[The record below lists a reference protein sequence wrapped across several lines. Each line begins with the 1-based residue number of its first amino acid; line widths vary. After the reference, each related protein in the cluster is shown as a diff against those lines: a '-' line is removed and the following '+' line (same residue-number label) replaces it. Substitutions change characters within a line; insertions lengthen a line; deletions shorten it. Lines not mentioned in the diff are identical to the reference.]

1 MTKRRVDIVRRV
13 LTSALVLLLLPI
25 GAVAGAQS
33 PPGIELRDVS
43 VTTQPDSVTIVVKT
57 TGEVKYQA
65 ELVDRPYRLV
75 LDFDDTSYAWRKA
88 PMAVEA
94 EPLKQIRGSQYRRGV
109 ARVVLEL
116 TRKVGYAIREENDG
130 LAIVIPTAPSA
141 RLADPPAKPAVT
153 AAAKPVPAPK
163 PPAAK
168 TSSTAAIPS
177 PKASGEAT
185 APEPVRI
192 AQAPSAPAPT
202 APAPTAPTPAA
213 PTTPPPPPAMP
224 TPAAPTATNGSRL
237 ISLDFKDADVVN
249 LLRILAAEST
259 RNIVIGEDV
268 KGKMSI
274 TLRNVPWDLALDTVL
289 EAKGLVKV
297 ERDGVLRIVS
307 QDQLARERESRAKLE
322 EAKVKSET
330 EIRTKLAEA
339 KLKEQEA
346 QARQLAAE
354 QAAAEQVAR
363 GPLKEETIR
372 LSYADP
378 EEVAK
383 TLEGILGLPSG
394 GSAPAAPA
402 SGPGII
408 PAPPFSQLFGPG
420 QPVPPPPA
428 SPSVDVLAKGITIK
442 AHKPTNSLFIRHYA
456 ADLDRIK
463 MLIRDKLDIP
473 LPQVKIEAR
482 MEILARNDLFAIGV
496 QWGGG
501 GVATNSEGTLV
512 GRGFTSNQP
521 TGGGIGP
528 SGVTNVNPNLT
539 LAGLLPVSGAT
550 GLAQGGNLV
559 NLPLSGIVQNVSA
572 GTAGIA
578 FGIVGSR
585 LNLNLALEALR
596 SEGKTR
602 TLARPEIVTVE
613 NSKASIALG
622 EEIPYETVS
631 SAGTQVQFKEAVLK
645 LEVTPTVVR
654 EGDVNRIKMSIL
666 VENNSRG
673 ATVIASGGAAPPA
686 INKRRAETQVLIR
699 EGERLVIGGVT
710 NSESE
715 EGIRKVPLFGDIPIL
730 GWLFKQRGD
739 RNTSTELV
747 VFITPSIIRRDAAT
761 ASVPTTPR

>member
-1 MTKRRVDIVRRV
+1 MTTRGVGFIRRSFGV
-13 LTSALVLLLLPI
+13 ALLLLVPF
-25 GAVAGAQS
+25 GAVADAQTA
-33 PPGIELRDVS
+33 PTTELRDVTVS
-43 VTTQPDSVTIVVKT
+43 TQPDAVTIVVKT

-65 ELVDRPYRLV
+65 ELMDRPHRLV
-75 LDFDDTSYAWRKA
+75 LDFDDTSYSWRKT
-88 PMAVEA
+88 PLPVGT

-109 ARVVLEL
+109 ARVVVEL
-116 TRKVGYAIREENDG
+116 TRKVGYAIREESDG
-130 LAIVIPTAPSA
+130 LAIVIPTAASA
-141 RLADPPAKPAVT
+141 RLAD
-153 AAAKPVPAPK
+153 
-163 PPAAK
+163 
-168 TSSTAAIPS
+168 
-177 PKASGEAT
+177 
-185 APEPVRI
+185 
-192 AQAPSAPAPT
+192 PAPT
-202 APAPTAPTPAA
+202 APAPTAPAAPKAPVVAAAPKAPVAAPKAPAPATATPEIKTAVPVIVAQAPAA
-213 PTTPPPPPAMP
+213 PAPPSAPAPVVQAPPSGP
-224 TPAAPTATNGSRL
+224 RL

-259 RNIVIGEDV
+259 RNIVISEDV

-274 TLRNVPWDLALDTVL
+274 TLRNVPWDLALDTVM

-307 QDQLARERESRAKLE
+307 QDQLAKEREARAKLE

-330 EIRTKLAEA
+330 DIRTKLAEA

-354 QAAAEQVAR
+354 QAAAEQAAR

-378 EEVAK
+378 EEVSK
-383 TLEGILGLPSG
+383 TLEGILGLQG
-394 GSAPAAPA
+394 GSAPAAPT

-420 QPVPPPPA
+420 QQPGPPPP
-428 SPSVDVLAKGITIK
+428 SPSADVLAKGITIK

-463 MLIRDKLDIP
+463 VLIREKLDIP

-482 MEILARNDLFAIGV
+482 MEILARNDLFALGI

-501 GVATNSEGTLV
+501 GAASGSQATLV
-512 GRGFTSNQP
+512 GRGFTSSVGN
-521 TGGGIGP
+521 TLGSGGTAV
-528 SGVTNVNPNLT
+528 SGLGTPPNSNLT
-539 LAGLLPVSGAT
+539 IGTPGTGTLLPVSAQT
-550 GLAQGGNLV
+550 GLPVGGNVV
-559 NLPLSGIVQNVSA
+559 NLPIGSILPGVVSA

-613 NSKASIALG
+613 NNKAAISLG
-622 EEIPYETVS
+622 EEIPYATVS
-631 SAGTQVQFKEAVLK
+631 SAGTQIQFKEAVLK

-654 EGDVNRIKMSIL
+654 EGDSNRIKMTVL

-673 ATVIASGGAAPPA
+673 AVVDLGASGGQPPA
-686 INKRRAETQVLIR
+686 INKRKAETQVLIK

-710 NSESE
+710 NSEVE
-715 EGIRKVPLFGDIPIL
+715 EAVRRVPLFGDIPVF

-747 VFITPSIIRRDAAT
+747 VFITPSIIRRDATT
-761 ASVPTTPR
+761 ASR